1 MQLFKSIFSRIFFKL
16 KISINEFIEFT
27 SKSIYLIHEI
37 YGVKSFKSDFNLF
50 FIKLIL
56 FFYKTK

>member
-37 YGVKSFKSDFNLF
+37 YGVKSFKSDFNF
-50 FIKLIL
+50 FLL
-56 FFYKTK
+56 N